1 MQFITIFI
9 ATLAAVASASQT
21 SEKKRSCVASEFIH
35 RHKNWPRLKT
45 SGTIL
50 TDYYEVA
57 CNSGNACCDGWQ
69 CVGATEWNAGVCIPN
84 Y

>member
-21 SEKKRSCVASEFIH
+21 SEKKRSCVA
-35 RHKNWPRLKT
+35 N
-45 SGTIL
+45 
-50 TDYYEVA
+50 YEVA